1 MECYF
6 LAWAWSWMI
15 SIQISQ
21 LLKVFRICPAV
32 GFNCIYKTNRIF
44 CRGFFQIFFFSFPS
58 LAAMLVSLWLLVLV
72 PPTDQLLP
80 LLCGLWDNKGQAVI
94 LPSEWEAPA
103 VLHRPLFFWM
113 MFTWFSYRKVFP
125 PPTFLVPLQ
134 QLFCLWSILP
144 WYS

>member
-6 LAWAWSWMI
+6 LAWAWPWMI

-32 GFNCIYKTNRIF
+32 GFNCIYKTSRIS
-44 CRGFFQIFFFSFPS
+44 CRGFFFQIFFLFFPIFSSSTCFHMAS
-58 LAAMLVSLWLLVLV
+58 VLV

-113 MFTWFSYRKVFP
+113 MFTWIPYRKVFP
-125 PPTFLVPLQ
+125 PPAFLIPFQ
-134 QLFCLWSILP
+134 QLSCLWSIFL
-144 WYS
+144 